1 MSYAGQLVM
10 EPNDKEPVKSTQVGP
25 DIKRPNC
32 SYRAIVHS
40 MCFRHVSVRRSFR
53 LMRCEKLTPLWF
65 NVRAWKVNYAEAIMW
80 RQLLVLPS
88 SALEL
93 LLPIHKTGTGKMPN
107 FISNFFEVPGST
119 SFILTMSTTWSN
131 AKKNPDAH
139 QCRHCAIREKSER
152 RVV

>member
-1 MSYAGQLVM
+1 MSYAGRLVM

-80 RQLLVLPS
+80 RQLMVLPS
-88 SALEL
+88 SAHEL
-93 LLPIHKTGTGKMPN
+93 LLPIHKAGGLVRCR
-107 FISNFFEVPGST
+107 ISSVIFSKYPEAHLLCVLCPPLDRTPRRILMRT
-119 SFILTMSTTWSN
+119 SVGI
-131 AKKNPDAH
+131 A
-139 QCRHCAIREKSER
+139 R
-152 RVV
+152 